1 MLKKEDIHS
10 KIDIS
15 RDPGDPFYSK
25 EFARKSK
32 NEDPLSLNSQQI
44 YRDSIREE
52 LHEDSYEQDYVNA
65 RQHAG

>member
-25 EFARKSK
+25 EFAPKAK
-32 NEDPLSLNSQQI
+32 DDVPISLNSQQI
-44 YRDSIREE
+44 YRESIREDP
-52 LHEDSYEQDYVNA
+52 HEDSYE
-65 RQHAG
+65 